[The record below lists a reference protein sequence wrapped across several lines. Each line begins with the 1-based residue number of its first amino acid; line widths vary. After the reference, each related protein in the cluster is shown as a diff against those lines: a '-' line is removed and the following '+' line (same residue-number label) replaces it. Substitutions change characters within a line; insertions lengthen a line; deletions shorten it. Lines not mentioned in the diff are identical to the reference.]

1 MLAIFRFQGFVQGI
15 TSHGS
20 PLHSPSSLPRHLL
33 SLASP
38 SSTLA
43 SLFPPSD
50 CCFHIPSFSLFL
62 ILSTLMHSKCNVL
75 CISYPIDVVFYF
87 SISTVQFR
95 LAAFMFACNK
105 WKCRCS
111 HINMGHNI
119 ANCEA
124 CYGQKADGESLIILP
139 GD

>member
-1 MLAIFRFQGFVQGI
+1 MLAIFRFQSFAQGI
-15 TSHGS
+15 TDLGS

-38 SSTLA
+38 SSILA
-43 SLFPPSD
+43 LPSIGLLFP
-50 CCFHIPSFSLFL
+50 HSFFLPFL

-75 CISYPIDVVFYF
+75 CNSYPIDVVFT
-87 SISTVQFR
+87 TVQFH
-95 LAAFMFACNK
+95 LAASMFACNK

-124 CYGQKADGESLIILP
+124 CYGPKADGESLIILP